1 MPEPAPVMMAILLA
15 RRWVMR
21 VPRRKPGSS
30 TDSESG
36 PRLSPVSSRSQSHSD
51 RAAAIH
57 HHRLPGHTVGGS
69 GGQEHGG
76 AGDFVDF
83 ADALPGRVAADGHE
97 GVGIF
102 HAGPGEIGADYA
114 GGD

>member
-1 MPEPAPVMMAILLA
+1 MPEPAPVMIAILLA

-51 RAAAIH
+51 RAADIH
-57 HHRLPGHTVGGS
+57 HHRLPGHKAGGR

-76 AGDFVDF
+76 AGAFVDF
-83 ADALPGRVAADGHE
+83 ADALHGGVAVAGFL

-102 HAGPGEIGADYA
+102 PG
-114 GGD
+114 